1 MYIDS
6 TNDDP
11 HGGDTTVGDDLIA
24 AFEPLMRHYKV
35 DAAYWGHH
43 HSYQRTCP
51 VHNHTCIDASEGT
64 VHIVTGAAGAG
75 FSTNIQPTQ
84 PDWIEYVTAAVH
96 GYVIAHVKE
105 RQTLTLD
112 FIDAQHRTILDS
124 VTIKSKFPQH
134 AVALANVAVE

>member
-11 HGGDTTVGDDLIA
+11 AGGDTTVGDDLIDS
-24 AFEPLMRHYKV
+24 FEPLMRQYKV
-35 DAAYWGHH
+35 DAAFWGHH

-51 VHNHTCIDASEGT
+51 VHNHTCVAQADGT

-84 PDWIEYVTAAVH
+84 PDWIEFVNAATH

-105 RQTLTLD
+105 RKTLTLD
-112 FIDAQHRTILDS
+112 FIDARHRTVMDS
-124 VTIKSKFPQH
+124 VTINSKFVQH
-134 AVALANVAVE
+134 EQASVADE